1 MYLDFLI
8 HKSYSSDLKFL
19 VSMAMLDDLT
29 NLELLFWL
37 TISKKKK

>member
-8 HKSYSSDLKFL
+8 HKSYSSDLKIL
-19 VSMAMLDDLT
+19 VSMAMLDNRT
-29 NLELLFWL
+29 NLGLLFWL